1 MGGTSRIA
9 IDQSNELA
17 KRGYEID
24 LLTLDCNKNVK
35 NTKKNLFGLINLG
48 INKKKNIF
56 NITFFKWLLKNKKK
70 YNIFLIDGL
79 WEFNTLAAYFLIKKN
94 I

>member
-35 NTKKNLFGLINLG
+35 NTKKNLFDLINLG

-56 NITFFKWLLKNKKK
+56 NITFFKWLLKNKNK
-70 YNIFLIDGL
+70 YNIKDKDT
-79 WEFNTLAAYFLIKKN
+79 N
-94 I
+94 